1 MALLSKSYMST
12 VSEIKQAMKK
22 LPLGK
27 RLALVKWAVKEAN
40 DNWDKQMTPRKPQ
53 PRASS
58 TRFRRLDL
66 KDNGTFQAGFGAP
79 APAGPDSRVSEIRD
93 LEQRPAS
100 SITSL

>member
-40 DNWDKQMTPRKPQ
+40 DNWDKQMTKDA
-53 PRASS
+53 ASGK
-58 TRFRRLDL
+58 LDFL
-66 KDNGTFQAGFGAP
+66 MREAQEAAAKGKLHAFPTP
-79 APAGPDSRVSEIRD
+79 
-93 LEQRPAS
+93 
-100 SITSL
+100 